1 MAQKTIDRLIV
12 NSPYEAPAQYW
23 SYDRATRL
31 FDRKE
36 GRRPAGYLVASQD
49 SKAFDDPGTFVE
61 IPLVNQIRARV
72 KKWRDAGYPGVTGV
86 TRRLLQHWTDPEEF
100 AERRFF
106 FCQIEAAET
115 LIWLAEASPSE
126 KVGVDIPTNGSNFRR
141 LCAKMAT
148 GSGKTVVMAM
158 IIAWHILNKVASPQD
173 RRFSKNILVIAP
185 GLTVKNRLAVLQPSH
200 PENYY
205 KAFRI
210 LPSPML
216 DKLRQG
222 KVLVH
227 NWHVLNWETEEK
239 IARKRSVDK
248 RGAKSDEAY
257 VREVLGDMANARNIL
272 VVNDE
277 AHHAWRL
284 PAGSG
289 TRGIAKSDIE
299 QATKWIGG
307 LDRID
312 RARCILTCY
321 DFSATPFVPSGK
333 QSSEESLFDWIVSDF
348 GLNDAIEAGLVKTPR
363 VVIRDDAVPDAKTYK
378 SRLYHIYNDEEV
390 KDNLNRKAKPAE
402 PLPDLV
408 LNGYYLL
415 GYDWRETARKW
426 KNNGLKT
433 PPAMITV
440 TNRTET
446 AARIKHSFDNGKIRI
461 EELCDPERTL
471 HIDSKVLE
479 DAEAAA
485 EPIAEIDEKQNGVNN
500 QPQSLTRK
508 QRAEFLRRQVDTVGQ
523 EGKVG
528 AHIQNV
534 IAVGMLSEGWDART
548 VTHIMGLRAFTSQL
562 LCEQVVGRG
571 LRRTVYET
579 NPETGLFEPEYVNVF
594 GVPFTFLPHESQQ
607 DVVPPPPK
615 PKTAIEPVPEK
626 ANFEIRWPNLIRI
639 DHVFRPHLTFDPKQ
653 VAVLELDP
661 GQTIKIAELAPVVEG
676 KPDITKISPIELD
689 KLAREFR
696 TQRIVF
702 ETAAEVYD
710 RMQTD
715 WQGSREFLLAQLV
728 KLIDRF
734 IRSGRIVVRSSLFNQ
749 DDLKKRLLIALN
761 MTRVVEHIWQA
772 IHFENV
778 EKLEPVF
785 DTDHPIRSTGDMVTW
800 YSSKP
805 CERAERSHI
814 NFCVYDSAWEATEA
828 FALDRSPL
836 VEAWAK
842 NDHLGFEV
850 FYVYRGVVRKYR
862 PDFLIR
868 LTSGDML
875 VLEVKGKDSEQDRT
889 KREFLDRW
897 VGAVNEHGG
906 FGRWTWAV
914 SRNPGEIH
922 DILTKNVRSDVSK
935 GMEGAG
941 RIFYPPAR
949 NCLE

>member
-1 MAQKTIDRLIV
+1 MAQETINRLIV
-12 NSPYEAPAQYW
+12 NSPYEEPARHW

-31 FDRKE
+31 FDLAE
-36 GRRPAGYLVASQD
+36 GRRPAGYVVASQD

-72 KKWRDAGYPGVTGV
+72 KKWRNAGYPGVTGV
-86 TRRLLQHWTDPEEF
+86 TRRLLQHWADPEEF

-126 KVGVDIPTNGSNFRR
+126 KVGIDIPTDGSNFLR

-173 RRFSKNILVIAP
+173 RRFAKNILVIAP
-185 GLTVKNRLAVLQPSH
+185 GLTVKNRLAVLQPPH

-248 RGAKSDEAY
+248 RGVKSNEAY
-257 VREVLGDMANARNIL
+257 AREVLGDMANARNIL
-272 VVNDE
+272 VINDE

-312 RARCILTCY
+312 QARGVLTCY

-333 QSSEESLFDWIVSDF
+333 QSSKEALFDWIVSDF

-378 SRLYHIYNDEEV
+378 SRLYHIYNDSEV
-390 KDNLNRKAKPAE
+390 KDDLNRKAKPAT

-426 KNNGLKT
+426 KAQGFKT

-461 EELCDPERTL
+461 EELCDAERTL

-479 DAEAAA
+479 DAEASA
-485 EPIAEIDEKQNGVNN
+485 EPIAEIDEKRNGVNN
-500 QPQSLTRK
+500 QPHNLTKK
-508 QRAEFLRRQVDTVGQ
+508 QRAELLRLQVDTVGQ
-523 EGKVG
+523 EGKAG
-528 AHIQNV
+528 AQIQNV

-579 NPETGLFEPEYVNVF
+579 NSETGRFEPEYVNVF
-594 GVPFTFLPHESQQ
+594 GVPFTFLPHESQEG
-607 DVVPPPPK
+607 VVPPPPK

-626 ANFEIRWPNLIRI
+626 AAFEIRWPNLVRI
-639 DHVFRPHLTFDPKQ
+639 DHVFRPHLTFDPKR
-653 VAVLELDP
+653 VALLELDP
-661 GQTIKIAELAPVVEG
+661 GRTVQIAELAPVVEG
-676 KPDITKISPIELD
+676 KPDITKISPIDLD

-696 TQRIVF
+696 MQRIVF
-702 ETAAEVYD
+702 ETAAEIYD

-728 KLIDRF
+728 RLIDKF
-734 IRSGRIVVRSSLFNQ
+734 IHSDRIIVRSSLFDQ
-749 DDLKKRLLIALN
+749 DDRKKRLLITLN

-785 DTDHPIRSTGDMVTW
+785 DTDRPIRSTGDMITW

-805 CERAERSHI
+805 CERTEYSHI
-814 NFCVYDSAWEATEA
+814 NFCVYDSAWEAAEA

-836 VEAWAK
+836 VEAWVK

-868 LTSGDML
+868 LASGDML
-875 VLEVKGKDSEQDRT
+875 VLEVKGKDSEQDRV

-897 VGAVNEHGG
+897 VAAVNAHGG
-906 FGRWTWAV
+906 FGRWTWDV

-922 DILTKNVRSDVSK
+922 DILIKNMGGERV
-935 GMEGAG
+935 
-941 RIFYPPAR
+941 
-949 NCLE
+949 

>member
-1 MAQKTIDRLIV
+1 MAQETIDRLIV
-12 NSPYEAPAQYW
+12 NSPYEEPARHW

-31 FDRKE
+31 FDLAE
-36 GRRPAGYLVASQD
+36 GRRPAGYVVASQD

-72 KKWRDAGYPGVTGV
+72 KKWRDAGYPGVTGI
-86 TRRLLQHWTDPEEF
+86 TRRLLQHWADPEEF

-115 LIWLAEASPSE
+115 LIWLAEASPAG
-126 KVGVDIPTNGSNFRR
+126 KVGIDIPTDGSNFQR

-173 RRFSKNILVIAP
+173 RRFAKNILVIAP
-185 GLTVKNRLAVLQPSH
+185 GLTVKSRLAVLQPSH

-227 NWHVLNWETEEK
+227 NWHVLKWETEEK
-239 IARKRSVDK
+239 IARKHSVDK
-248 RGAKSDEAY
+248 RGVKSNEAY

-272 VVNDE
+272 VINDE

-289 TRGIAKSDIE
+289 TREIEKSDIE

-312 RARCILTCY
+312 QTRGVLACY
-321 DFSATPFVPSGK
+321 DFSATPFVPSGR
-333 QSSEESLFDWIVSDF
+333 QSSEEALFDWIVSDF
-348 GLNDAIEAGLVKTPR
+348 GLNDAIESGLVKTPR

-378 SRLYHIYNDEEV
+378 SRLYHIYNDSEV
-390 KDNLNRKAKPAE
+390 KDDLNRKAKSTD

-415 GYDWRETARKW
+415 GYDWRETAKQW
-426 KNNGLKT
+426 KAHGLKT

-446 AARIKHSFDNGKIRI
+446 AARIKHSFDSGKVRI
-461 EELCDPERTL
+461 EELCDAERTL

-479 DAEAAA
+479 EAEAAD
-485 EPIAEIDEKQNGVNN
+485 EPIAEIGEKQDGANN
-500 QPQSLTRK
+500 QPRKLTKK
-508 QRAEFLRRQVDTVGQ
+508 QRAELLRRQVDTVGQ
-523 EGKVG
+523 EGKPG

-534 IAVGMLSEGWDART
+534 ISVGMLSEGWDART

-594 GVPFTFLPHESQQ
+594 GVPFTFLPHESQEG
-607 DVVPPPPK
+607 VVPAPPK

-626 ANFEIRWPNLIRI
+626 AAFEIRWPNLVRI
-639 DHVFRPHLTFDPKQ
+639 DHVFRPHLTFDPNW
-653 VAVLELDP
+653 VAQLELDP
-661 GQTIKIAELAPVVEG
+661 KRTIQLAELAPVVEG
-676 KPDITKISPIELD
+676 KPDITKISPIQLEN
-689 KLAREFR
+689 LAREFR

-702 ETAAEVYD
+702 ETAADVYD
-710 RMQTD
+710 RMQAD

-728 KLIDRF
+728 RLIDKF
-734 IRSGRIVVRSSLFNQ
+734 IRSDKIVVRSSLFDQ
-749 DDLKKRLLIALN
+749 GDLKRRLLITLN

-785 DTDHPIRSTGDMVTW
+785 DTDRPIRSTGDMVTW
-800 YSSKP
+800 FSSKP

-836 VEAWAK
+836 VEAWVK

-850 FYVYRGVVRKYR
+850 FYVFRGVVRKYR

-868 LTSGDML
+868 LASGDML

-889 KREFLDRW
+889 KRKFLDRW
-897 VGAVNEHGG
+897 VSAVNEHGG
-906 FGRWTWAV
+906 FGRWAWAV

-922 DILTKNVRSDVSK
+922 DILTKNMCGERV
-935 GMEGAG
+935 
-941 RIFYPPAR
+941 
-949 NCLE
+949 